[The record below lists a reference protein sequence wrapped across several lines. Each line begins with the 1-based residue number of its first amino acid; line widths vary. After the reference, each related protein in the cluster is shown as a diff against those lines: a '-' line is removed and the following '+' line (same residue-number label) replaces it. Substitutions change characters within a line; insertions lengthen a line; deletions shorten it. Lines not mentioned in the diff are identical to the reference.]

1 MYARPE
7 VFVVTSNWNPREIW
21 TDPHSLAPIE
31 RRFKVICFKYD
42 DEDVTKYGN
51 EYETRSRPRPGV
63 LPDAHL
69 FEQIPEPV
77 TMVPGFNPPDIN
89 DEFNII

>member
-51 EYETRSRPRPGV
+51 EAETRSRPRPGQEFV
-63 LPDAHL
+63 VPD
-69 FEQIPEPV
+69 PV
-77 TMVPGFNPPDIN
+77 TMVAGFNPPNVN